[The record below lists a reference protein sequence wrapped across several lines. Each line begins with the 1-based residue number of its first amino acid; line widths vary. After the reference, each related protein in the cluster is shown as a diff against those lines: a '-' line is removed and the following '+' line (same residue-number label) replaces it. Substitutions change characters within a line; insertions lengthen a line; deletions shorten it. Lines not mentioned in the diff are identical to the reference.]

1 MAHVC
6 LGLGRAVLVI
16 AANFGMLAARLCAAE
31 DDRAALAEFH
41 RVAKSADLKQAETAF
56 KAAHPAPPTKQ
67 DVEALVSTVVS
78 SALRVM
84 DEARRFQNRFP
95 NSALLAE
102 VERGACEVLEATFGS
117 KALPMPQERAAEVR
131 EFVRERLVRSPE
143 DPQLHLLRY
152 RLVATLPA
160 EQRHAAL
167 EELSP
172 DSTPEPARSMARER
186 LRKVQ
191 WVGQS
196 LDLTFTALDGSKIS
210 VAALKGKVVLISF
223 WSTTCQ
229 PCLRELPDL
238 KKCCETLRSQGFDII
253 GISLDTER
261 AELERV
267 VKKEQLPWPQYFHPA
282 GPESPL
288 AQKYGIRSL
297 PVEWLVD
304 REGVL
309 RDVDA
314 RENLAGKIESLL
326 KE

>member
-1 MAHVC
+1 
-6 LGLGRAVLVI
+6 LR
-16 AANFGMLAARLCAAE
+16 NRQRLAPKRRL
-31 DDRAALAEFH
+31 
-41 RVAKSADLKQAETAF
+41 Q
-56 KAAHPAPPTKQ
+56 
-67 DVEALVSTVVS
+67 
-78 SALRVM
+78 
-84 DEARRFQNRFP
+84 
-95 NSALLAE
+95 
-102 VERGACEVLEATFGS
+102 
-117 KALPMPQERAAEVR
+117 
-131 EFVRERLVRSPE
+131 
-143 DPQLHLLRY
+143 HLLRY

-167 EELSP
+167 EELSQ

-186 LRKVQ
+186 LRRVQ
-191 WVGQS
+191 WVGQP
-196 LDLTFTALDGSKIS
+196 LDLAFTALDGSKVS
-210 VAALKGKVVLISF
+210 LAALKGKVVLISF

-229 PCLRELPDL
+229 PCLRELPEL
-238 KKCCETLRSQGFDII
+238 KKRRDALRPQGFEII
-253 GISLDTER
+253 GISLDTDR

-282 GPESPL
+282 GPESPI

-314 RENLAGKIESLL
+314 RENLAGKIKSLL